1 MLGLECL
8 LLNLNFSQ
16 HKYQLRVAIYG
27 AGEAGAQ
34 LSAALRLAG
43 NHRIVTFLDEEPS
56 NELSPEWKAEID
68 KRIAD
73 IDSGKTVMHDGE
85 DVFKEL
91 TQKYK

>member
-1 MLGLECL
+1 MLSVE
-8 LLNLNFSQ
+8 
-16 HKYQLRVAIYG
+16 AIYENG
-27 AGEAGAQ
+27 H
-34 LSAALRLAG
+34 LLAG
-43 NHRIVTFLDEEPS
+43 NEPLPVCRKKVIVTFLDEEPS

-73 IDSGKTVMHDGE
+73 IDSGKAVMHDGE